1 MDVNPA
7 YPWTRY
13 TNIIQVTVIATATEY
28 IHQLEE
34 RNARLAE
41 ERAENQI
48 RLAAFEKVRMK
59 MRAGR
64 SID

>member
-1 MDVNPA
+1 M
-7 YPWTRY
+7 
-13 TNIIQVTVIATATEY
+13 IQATVIATATEY

-34 RNARLAE
+34 RNARLVE

-48 RLAAFEKVRMK
+48 RIAAFEKVHRK
-59 MRAGR
+59 MRARR